1 MSKNYKPSMRVEI
14 GRRLLLRLQSHLQ
27 QVVSH
32 LVVVVVVVVFPSLA
46 GSLLPVVE
54 YDSKFKGKKGIVRV
68 K

>member
-27 QVVSH
+27 
-32 LVVVVVVVVFPSLA
+32 LVASNLVVVVFPSLA

-54 YDSKFKGKKGIVRV
+54 YDSKFKGKKGIVQV

>member
-1 MSKNYKPSMRVEI
+1 MRVEI
-14 GRRLLLRLQSHLQ
+14 GRRLLLRL
-27 QVVSH
+27 
-32 LVVVVVVVVFPSLA
+32 VVVVFPSLA